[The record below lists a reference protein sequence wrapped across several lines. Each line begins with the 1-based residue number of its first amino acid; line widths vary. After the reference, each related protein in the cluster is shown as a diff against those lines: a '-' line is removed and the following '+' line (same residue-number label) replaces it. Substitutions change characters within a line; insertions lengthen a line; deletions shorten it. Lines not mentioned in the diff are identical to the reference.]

1 MVRQLKRLLPL
12 EAGLVAMLAAAQ
24 PMLESL
30 VLEPAPARPE
40 LELLERVQPA
50 PVREPEGQE
59 EEAIPE
65 EVGELQP

>member
-12 EAGLVAMLAAAQ
+12 EAGLVAMSVAVQ

-30 VLEPAPARPE
+30 VLELALARPE
-40 LELLERVQPA
+40 LELLEREQLARA
-50 PVREPEGQE
+50 PEPEE

-65 EVGELQP
+65 EVGEPQA